1 MICSVRRARL
11 RQEEGPADR
20 VERVKRVVKAGGWRA
35 EGPVARAGARV
46 GARVE
51 ARGLLASA
59 MLLTLRFRGLGI

>member
-1 MICSVRRARL
+1 M
-11 RQEEGPADR
+11 
-20 VERVKRVVKAGGWRA
+20 ERVKRVVKAGGWRA

-59 MLLTLRFRGLGI
+59 MLLTLRCVLNPKP

>member
-11 RQEEGPADR
+11 RQEEGPADL
-20 VERVKRVVKAGGWRA
+20 VKRA
-35 EGPVARAGARV
+35 EGPMARAGARV

-59 MLLTLRFRGLGI
+59 MLLTLRFKGLGV